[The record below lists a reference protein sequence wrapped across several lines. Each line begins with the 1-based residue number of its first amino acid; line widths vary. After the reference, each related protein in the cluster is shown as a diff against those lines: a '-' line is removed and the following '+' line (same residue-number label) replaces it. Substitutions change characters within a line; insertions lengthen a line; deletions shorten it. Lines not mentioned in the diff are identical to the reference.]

1 MDILVRQDFTRE
13 DIKQARLDG
22 MEFRKGKKTSGASNV
37 LNMTDLKKSVILCD
51 THQRKFGKGKHGY
64 KLAHEH
70 SRVIGRCDVCQAWG
84 NGWLYLS
91 EELWLSQFK
100 AAERFKR
107 ALEYATI
114 VS

>member
-1 MDILVRQDFTRE
+1 MDILVRQDFTQA
-13 DIKQARLDG
+13 DVTKARLDA

-37 LNMTDLKKSVILCD
+37 LNLTDLKKSVILCD
-51 THQRKFGKGKHGY
+51 TDKRKFNWRAHGY
-64 KLAHEH
+64 RVAPEH

-91 EELWLSQFK
+91 EELWLEKFK
-100 AAERFKR
+100 AAEKFRR
-107 ALEYATI
+107 ALEYASI